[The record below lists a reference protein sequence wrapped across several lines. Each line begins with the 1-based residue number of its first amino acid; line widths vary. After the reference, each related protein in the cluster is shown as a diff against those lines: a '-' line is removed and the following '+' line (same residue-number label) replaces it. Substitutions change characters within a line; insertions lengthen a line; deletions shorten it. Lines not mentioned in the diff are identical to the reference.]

1 MMTKLKTSKNN
12 KTKSEKAI
20 TSGEEKIKQFQ
31 READSQA
38 RKNHAGYE
46 KRWRAKVG
54 KAKKEVDGLKKVLGK
69 LEKNIRELNRSKTVE
84 LSKLSAKLEAEIKV
98 ARQPI
103 LDLQAIRDSKMLVF
117 KQEAEKLLRLEKA
130 VAETLYVAIKEREAL
145 NGRFEALGIKDPQLK
160 GPAIFY
166 VPFYTV
172 CYQAG
177 LSRRYIFLP
186 PSTMSPVGFSTR
198 LKGAFGMSKIKEM
211 FVPRFRAITG
221 LIDSCQVLVRQNTAF
236 ETEVDVLGEKNNL
249 LAKASVL
256 DSIGKG
262 LVYLHH
268 EGWLSDK
275 EYQALSDSLKNA

>member
-1 MMTKLKTSKNN
+1 MRDTDTLPECLRQINKKTSQYVTDIDYAAQAVKDEANAKIKAQEELINPQIIKLNSDYKKRQPTSQKAMMTKSKISKNN

-20 TSGEEKIKQFQ
+20 ASGEEKIKQFQ

-54 KAKKEVDGLKKVLGK
+54 KAKKEVDGLKKALGK

-177 LSRRYIFLP
+177 LSRRYLFLP
-186 PSTMSPVGFSTR
+186 PSMMSPVGFSTR
-198 LKGAFGMSKIKEM
+198 LKGAFGIQKSKK
-211 FVPRFRAITG
+211 
-221 LIDSCQVLVRQNTAF
+221 
-236 ETEVDVLGEKNNL
+236 
-249 LAKASVL
+249 
-256 DSIGKG
+256 
-262 LVYLHH
+262 
-268 EGWLSDK
+268 
-275 EYQALSDSLKNA
+275 